1 MRQSL
6 AAALTAR
13 LRTGYR
19 AMEKCNCEESQDG
32 HAPSEH
38 VNSALA
44 ALYEVA
50 KTEDTVEAVLGI
62 YEHPCDI
69 LSFEDESVCYVPKNG
84 YGSDGMAY
92 TIRSRHSLVHRLASL
107 APMVPSPEL
116 HGDTMLTEEETAR
129 ILQALQNR
137 FADNTKRSYLSQWQ
151 QWMSWARQRGIDVLP
166 ADPLQICAWITF
178 RAEEFGHKPPT
189 LRLALAALRAV
200 HRSLRVD
207 GTNPEGTNPCEV
219 EIVTETMSG
228 LSRMHGL
235 AQSQATGFTDAH
247 LAAVEATALI
257 PRRGRGGRLE
267 SPEIARHRG
276 LVDIALLYT
285 MRDGLLRRS
294 EASDLRWEDVAQW
307 EDGTGRI
314 TVVKS
319 KTDQHA
325 KGVVLFISQKT
336 METLGRI
343 RADAT
348 PHDRVFGLS
357 PVQIGRRIKAATRAA
372 MLDGNFSGHSP
383 RVGMSQDLARVG
395 FDLPALMTAGRWKS
409 PTMPALYTRAQR
421 LDDGAVA
428 QYYRFAD

>member
-1 MRQSL
+1 MYRRRVTATTGWPTQS
-6 AAALTAR
+6 AASTIWQIAWPPWLRWFRCRKLDGDAL
-13 LRTGYR
+13 
-19 AMEKCNCEESQDG
+19 
-32 HAPSEH
+32 
-38 VNSALA
+38 
-44 ALYEVA
+44 
-50 KTEDTVEAVLGI
+50 
-62 YEHPCDI
+62 
-69 LSFEDESVCYVPKNG
+69 
-84 YGSDGMAY
+84 
-92 TIRSRHSLVHRLASL
+92 
-107 APMVPSPEL
+107 
-116 HGDTMLTEEETAR
+116 LTQEETDR
-129 ILQALQNR
+129 ILDALKNR
-137 FADNTKRSYLSQWQ
+137 FADSTRRNYLSQWQ
-151 QWMSWARQRGIDVLP
+151 QWVWWARHRGINVVP
-166 ADPLQICAWITF
+166 ADPIQICAWITF
-178 RAEEFGHKPPT
+178 RAEKFGHKPPT

-200 HRSLRVD
+200 HRSLRVE

-267 SPEIARHRG
+267 SPDTARRRG

-294 EASDLRWEDVAQW
+294 EAASLRWEDVVAW

-314 TVVKS
+314 TIVRS
-319 KTDQHA
+319 KTDQYA
-325 KGVVLFISQKT
+325 KGAVLFISQKAI
-336 METLGRI
+336 EALERI
-343 RADAT
+343 RRDAT
-348 PHDRVFGLS
+348 PRGKVFRLS